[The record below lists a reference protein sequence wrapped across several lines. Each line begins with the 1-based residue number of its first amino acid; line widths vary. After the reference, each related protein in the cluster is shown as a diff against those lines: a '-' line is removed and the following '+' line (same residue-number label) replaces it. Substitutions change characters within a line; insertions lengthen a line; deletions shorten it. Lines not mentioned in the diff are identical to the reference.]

1 MGRRLGAVKAPS
13 PVSAGTPIT
22 PRAECNSSRIVSASH
37 GRYGRKRGE
46 QRARR
51 MSSVIQGTSPEVV
64 ACCELAEAKWK
75 KLSCEAGSVFF
86 L

>member
-22 PRAECNSSRIVSASH
+22 PRAECNSSRIVSAY

-46 QRARR
+46 QRACG
-51 MSSVIQGTSPEVV
+51 MSSVIQGTSEVV
-64 ACCELAEAKWK
+64 ACELAEAKW